1 MRATRRSLVALLHV
15 KILCMLDVFIRAC
28 LHPLDY
34 IGVAK
39 VNELTFKERVQESEE
54 VSSFIF
60 TSDKLPAWKAGQH
73 AIFTLP
79 GKKVTEKTWR
89 PFSVASAP
97 HEGEIR
103 IGTILSP
110 TPSSFK
116 QNLLA
121 LKPGEKVRMF
131 GPYGE
136 LYIRPK
142 MKKVIAVA
150 GGIGITPF
158 RSIIADLTNTQS
170 DVSLTLIYAN
180 GSGNYTYK
188 TELDNWTS
196 INKNVTI
203 IYVTGAEEVYKSLED
218 EIGKH
223 KNEAHYFISGAPR
236 MISGVREALLKN
248 NIDRKQIFNDPFKGY

>member
-1 MRATRRSLVALLHV
+1 
-15 KILCMLDVFIRAC
+15 MLDVITRA
-28 LHPLDY
+28 LLNPLDY
-34 IGVAK
+34 IGVTK
-39 VNELTFKERVQESEE
+39 INKLTFKEKIQESEE
-54 VSSFIF
+54 VYSFIF
-60 TSDKLPAWKAGQH
+60 ASDKLPVWKAGQH

-97 HEGEIR
+97 HEGEVR

-116 QNLLA
+116 QNLLI

-142 MKKVIAVA
+142 MKKVVAVA

-158 RSIIADLTNTQS
+158 RSIIADLTNKQS
-170 DVSLTLIYAN
+170 DVSLTLIYASSN
-180 GSGNYTYK
+180 ENYTYK
-188 TELDNWTS
+188 NELDNWAST
-196 INKNVTI
+196 NKNVSI
-203 IYVTGAEEVYKSLED
+203 IYVTGAEEVYKSLEE
-218 EIGKH
+218 EINKH
-223 KNEAHYFISGAPR
+223 KNEAHYFISGAPK
-236 MISGVREALLKN
+236 MIAGVRESLLKN
-248 NIDRKQIFNDPFKGY
+248 NIDKKQIFNDPFKGY

>member
-1 MRATRRSLVALLHV
+1 
-15 KILCMLDVFIRAC
+15 MLDVITRA
-28 LHPLDY
+28 LLNPIYY

-39 VNELTFKERVQESEE
+39 VNDLTFKEKVQESEGIY
-54 VSSFIF
+54 SFIF
-60 TSDKLPAWKAGQH
+60 TSNKLPTWKAGQH

-79 GKKVTEKTWR
+79 GKNITEKTWR

-121 LKPGEKVRMF
+121 LKPGEKVRIF

-142 MKKVIAVA
+142 MKKVVAVS

-158 RSIIADLTNTQS
+158 RSIIADLTNRES
-170 DVSLTLIYAN
+170 EVSLTLIYASSN
-180 GSGNYTYK
+180 ENYTYK
-188 TELDNWTS
+188 NELDNWAL
-196 INKNVTI
+196 INKNIHI
-203 IYVTGAEEVYKSLED
+203 IYVRSAEEVYKNLEE

-223 KNEAHYFISGAPR
+223 KNSAHYFISGAPK
-236 MISGVREALLKN
+236 MIAGVRESLLKN
-248 NIDRKQIFNDPFKGY
+248 SIREKQILNDPFKGY